1 MASTL
6 ASPNHTP
13 VDDLRLG
20 RSKQFVVCRLLHF
33 WDSKNIKKQ
42 CEFMGITLLLLDSK
56 SSNEKG
62 KPYRVVEYG
71 DASTNADGDNI
82 QPDLAEEAGQVFH
95 EYEKKKCY

>member
-1 MASTL
+1 MASAL

-20 RSKQFVVCRLLHF
+20 RSEQFVVCRLLRF

-42 CEFMGITLLLLDSK
+42 ALK
-56 SSNEKG
+56 SCPATQPSNEKG

-71 DASTNADGDNI
+71 EPSANADDGNI
-82 QPDLAEEAGQVFH
+82 QPDLAEEAGPSVS
-95 EYEKKKCY
+95 